1 MDKNLIYIIIILCI
15 ITITIY
21 IKKYYLNKE
30 GIGNPFTFIL
40 KLFNTI
46 GVAITSIFTLF
57 GLVGDI
63 FGMINCPY
71 KIWSNIGKCLYL
83 WFLDWLFSVLFWIW
97 FLLLWV
103 TVFLPISIGWFVIC
117 LTMGDLLYA
126 CNVINA
132 YDICPSRTNFFKYI
146 DYLYFL
152 ISGKFFL
159 LRSKRDISDCY
170 CFPPLKFALGP
181 LEHKLD
187 LKPFSKKEK
196 EEKETSYLGVL
207 ILIAILIMISL
218 VILFISKEYQNSVSS
233 AKKILTD
240 SAKIPTGPGVGGLP
254 PVPGVLPPIPGVVVP
269 GGLPPGMTTGMPKT
283 GMTMNPNPL
292 FK

>member
-30 GIGNPFTFIL
+30 GIGNPFTFIV
-40 KLFNTI
+40 KLFKSI
-46 GVAITSIFTLF
+46 GIAISSIFTLF

-71 KIWSNIGKCLYL
+71 KIWSNIGKCFYL
-83 WFLDWLFSVLFWIW
+83 WFLDCLFSVLFWIW
-97 FLLLWV
+97 FFLLWF
-103 TVFLPISIGWFVIC
+103 TIFLPISFGWFVIC

-126 CNVINA
+126 CNVIDVF
-132 YDICPSRTNFFKYI
+132 DICPTRTNFFKYV

-181 LEHKLD
+181 LQQKLVI
-187 LKPFSKKEK
+187 KPFSKEEK
-196 EEKETSYLGVL
+196 EEKETSYLGLL
-207 ILIAILIMISL
+207 ILLAIVIIIVL
-218 VILFISKEYQNSVSS
+218 VILFISVEYQKSVAS
-233 AKKILTD
+233 AKKILTE
-240 SAKIPTGPGVGGLP
+240 SAKMPTGIGIPSVPVPGIP
-254 PVPGVLPPIPGVVVP
+254 PVPVP
-269 GGLPPGMTTGMPKT
+269 GIGIPSGISMTG
-283 GMTMNPNPL
+283 NPL
-292 FK
+292 LK